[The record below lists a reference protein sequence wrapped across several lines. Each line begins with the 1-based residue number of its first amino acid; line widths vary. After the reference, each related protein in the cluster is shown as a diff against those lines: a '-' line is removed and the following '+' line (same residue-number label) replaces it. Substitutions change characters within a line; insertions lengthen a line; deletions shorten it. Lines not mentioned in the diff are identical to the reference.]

1 MNAWKLGFLVLLSV
15 AVLVSGIAVVYVK
28 YLTRQEFNRL
38 QAAARQLHQLEEEW
52 TMLQLEEAAL
62 STHPRVEQI
71 ARKKLHMYLPGPESI
86 RTVSEGIFR

>member
-1 MNAWKLGFLVLLSV
+1 MKVWQLAFLMLLGLAVLL
-15 AVLVSGIAVVYVK
+15 SGIAVVYVK

-38 QAAARQLHQLEEEW
+38 QTATRQLHRLEEEW

-86 RTVSEGIFR
+86 RTVSGGIFR